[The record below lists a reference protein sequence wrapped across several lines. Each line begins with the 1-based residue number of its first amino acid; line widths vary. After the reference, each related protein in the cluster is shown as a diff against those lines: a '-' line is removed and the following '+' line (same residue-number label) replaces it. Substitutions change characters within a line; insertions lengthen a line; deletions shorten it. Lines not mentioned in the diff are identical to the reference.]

1 MQVYT
6 PLEGGE
12 LRVLSQIAECVTLRL
27 FEGETIMAAISIKRR
42 HFQQDM
48 ILQSIRWYL
57 AYSLS
62 YRDIEELMQ
71 ERGFSVDHS
80 TINRWVIHYSP
91 RLEAVFQRKKQRPG
105 VRWRMDETYIKVKGQ
120 WKYYYR
126 AVDKQGN
133 TIDFLLTAKR
143 DTKAALRFLRK
154 AINENGKPSLVNI
167 DQSGANQASLNQF
180 NRDHNKRIKIRQ
192 CKYLNNIIEQDH
204 RRIKRLTRPML
215 GFKNLYAAQRTLAGI
230 EVMAMIKKG
239 QMKTLAGDRKTPA
252 EMFYALAA

>member
-1 MQVYT
+1 
-6 PLEGGE
+6 
-12 LRVLSQIAECVTLRL
+12 
-27 FEGETIMAAISIKRR
+27 MAAISFKGR

-48 ILQSIRWYL
+48 ILQSVRWYL

-80 TINRWVIHYSP
+80 TINRWALHYSP
-91 RLEAVFQRKKQRPG
+91 QLEAAFRLKKKRAG
-105 VRWRMDETYIKVKGQ
+105 NRWRMDETYIKVKGQ
-120 WKYYYR
+120 WTYHYR
-126 AVDKQGN
+126 AIDTQGQ

-143 DTKAALRFLRK
+143 DTKAALRFLKK

-167 DQSGANQASLNQF
+167 DQSGANKAGLKQLNREQ
-180 NRDHNKRIKIRQ
+180 KTRIKIRQ

-204 RRIKRLTRPML
+204 RCIKRLTRSML
-215 GFKNLYAAQRTLAGI
+215 GFKNFYAAQRTLAGI

-239 QMKTLAGDRKTPA
+239 QMKTSVGNKKSPA
-252 EMFYALAA
+252 ELFYALAA

>member
-1 MQVYT
+1 M
-6 PLEGGE
+6 
-12 LRVLSQIAECVTLRL
+12 AE
-27 FEGETIMAAISIKRR
+27 ISFKGR
-42 HFQQDM
+42 HFQKDM

-62 YRDIEELMQ
+62 YRDIQELMQ

-91 RLEAVFQRKKQRPG
+91 QLEAAFRRKKKRSG
-105 VRWRMDETYIKVKGQ
+105 NRWRIDESYIKVKGQ

-133 TIDFLLTAKR
+133 TLDFLLSATR
-143 DTKAALRFLRK
+143 DIRAALRFLRK
-154 AINENGKPSLVNI
+154 ALKENGKPSLVNI
-167 DQSGANQASLNQF
+167 DQSGANHAGLKQL
-180 NRDHNKRIKIRQ
+180 NRDNKTRIKIRQ
-192 CKYLNNIIEQDH
+192 CKYLNNILEQDH
-204 RRIKRLTRPML
+204 RCIKRLTRPML
-215 GFKNLYAAQRTLAGI
+215 GFKNFHAAQRTLGGI

-239 QMKTLAGDRKTPA
+239 QMKTSAGDKKSPA